1 MQKQWGWIAVAGM
14 LAACSREP
22 QPAASAGPASAPPAS
37 TSTIA
42 APAPAAPAPSGLTR
56 KPAPPGATVYFI
68 EPLDG
73 ATVSSPVRVVFGLK
87 GIGVAPA
94 GTDRPDAGHHH
105 LLIDA
110 ELPQLDLPIPNDAK
124 HVHFGAGQT
133 ETEITLE
140 PGTHT
145 LRLLLG
151 DHLHVPF
158 DPPIV
163 SEPVTIEVR

>member
-1 MQKQWGWIAVAGM
+1 M
-14 LAACSREP
+14 
-22 QPAASAGPASAPPAS
+22 
-37 TSTIA
+37 
-42 APAPAAPAPSGLTR
+42 
-56 KPAPPGATVYFI
+56 
-68 EPLDG
+68 DG
-73 ATVSSPVRVVFGLK
+73 ATVSNPVRVVFGLK

-94 GTDRPDAGHHH
+94 GTDRADAGHHH

-110 ELPQLDLPIPNDAK
+110 DLPQLDLPIPNDAQ
-124 HVHFGAGQT
+124 HMHFGAGQT
-133 ETEITLE
+133 ETELTLE
-140 PGTHT
+140 PGTHV